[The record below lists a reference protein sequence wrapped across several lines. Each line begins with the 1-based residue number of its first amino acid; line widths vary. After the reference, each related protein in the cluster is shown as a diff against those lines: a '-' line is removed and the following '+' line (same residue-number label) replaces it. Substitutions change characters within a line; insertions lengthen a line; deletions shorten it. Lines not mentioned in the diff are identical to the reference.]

1 MIRWRMM
8 IGMMNEMR
16 ANLYTTLSLSYHMPM
31 TAEIDILSATR
42 HDIVL
47 AVCKALL
54 HIRAISVGYER
65 GDTRSGSSATRMQ
78 GICT

>member
-16 ANLYTTLSLSYHMPM
+16 ANLYTTFTLSYHMPM
-31 TAEIDILSATR
+31 TARIDILSATQ
-42 HDIVL
+42 HDVAL
-47 AVCKALL
+47 ALL

-65 GDTRSGSSATRMQ
+65 EDTRSGSSATVMQ